1 MDKQNKKIV
10 DDENMLVV
18 DLGFSSAKY
27 LYGDRK
33 GLVKSCYRKVKG
45 ADSYRF
51 NGDNYLVGER
61 ALLQTGSH
69 YLRTVDELM
78 EFYPLFVGVAA
89 KKAGA
94 TNRETLVVGLP
105 FDVWKAE
112 TSKKNQGLPNAI
124 ARLKDALK
132 IIRISNDEEFHFKEV
147 LVFPQGLGGIKDYLS
162 ENGTNTVS
170 GNILAIDIGF
180 NTVISTLYSC
190 TEKEIVAGKTYYKQG
205 LYEMAVNILMPE
217 IASHIGGKT
226 LTPLEINYLVQTG
239 RLQVG
244 FDLIDIK
251 PEIDNAVSTYV
262 RDLLRNVIGDLK
274 AHSGVIT
281 FETLLLFGG
290 GARFL
295 KDKLEAKKVKIVVL
309 SEPELANARGFA
321 IKAHDL
327 LGE

>member
-10 DDENMLVV
+10 EDENMLVV

-27 LYGDRK
+27 LCGDRE
-33 GLVKSCYRKVKG
+33 GLVESCYRKVKG

-112 TSKKNQGLPNAI
+112 MSKEKRGVPNVI
-124 ARLKDALK
+124 GRLKDTLK
-132 IIRISNDEEFHFKEV
+132 LIRINNNEEICFDQV

-162 ENGTNTVS
+162 ENGPVG

-190 TEKEIVAGKTYYKQG
+190 DEKEIIVGKTYYKQG
-205 LYEMAVNILMPE
+205 SMKWLSIFSCPRLPA
-217 IASHIGGKT
+217 T
-226 LTPLEINYLVQTG
+226 L
-239 RLQVG
+239 
-244 FDLIDIK
+244 
-251 PEIDNAVSTYV
+251 
-262 RDLLRNVIGDLK
+262 
-274 AHSGVIT
+274 
-281 FETLLLFGG
+281 
-290 GARFL
+290 
-295 KDKLEAKKVKIVVL
+295 
-309 SEPELANARGFA
+309 
-321 IKAHDL
+321 
-327 LGE
+327 